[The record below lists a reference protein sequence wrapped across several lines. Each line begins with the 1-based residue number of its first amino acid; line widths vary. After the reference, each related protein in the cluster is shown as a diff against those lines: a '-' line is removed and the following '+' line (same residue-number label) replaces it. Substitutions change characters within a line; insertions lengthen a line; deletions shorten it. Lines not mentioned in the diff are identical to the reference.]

1 MIERDSSGG
10 STRPPAKLIGG
21 HFRAARSSVSATR
34 YKPASAT
41 CSKLAA
47 RSARRSATEPEEL
60 PLGVGW
66 RYGGRALVGGR
77 GLAVSAEPPEQI
89 GSGGVE
95 GLVVVQV
102 QFVDQSERCR
112 GALNLA
118 DRDGSVEGNDR
129 RGGDRK
135 QLVVQG
141 DDLRPVGLF
150 ECGSVRVHGVDGGLQ
165 LVRAGLVAA
174 EAATDDRLSFLD
186 QGAIPTATVLLAEQR
201 KAAVRANARCAAGLA
216 QEQQRQQAGY
226 LRLVGQKGREDPR
239 QADRLGAETGFGLA
253 GLPGG
258 IDEVDDGEHGT
269 QA

>member
-41 CSKLAA
+41 CSKSAV
-47 RSARRSATEPEEL
+47 RSARRSATEPEEV
-60 PLGVGW
+60 PLGVG
-66 RYGGRALVGGR
+66 RRHGGCALVGSR
-77 GLAVSAEPPEQI
+77 GVARSAEPPKQI

-102 QFVDQSERCR
+102 QFVDQSERRR

-129 RGGDRK
+129 RGGDGK

-150 ECGSVRVHGVDGGLQ
+150 ECGSVRVHGVDGGLE
-165 LVRAGLVAA
+165 LIRTGLVAA
-174 EAATDDRLSFLD
+174 EAAADDRLTLLD
-186 QGAIPTATVLLAEQR
+186 QAPIPSS
-201 KAAVRANARCAAGLA
+201 AVP
-216 QEQQRQQAGY
+216 
-226 LRLVGQKGREDPR
+226 LRE
-239 QADRLGAETGFGLA
+239 
-253 GLPGG
+253 
-258 IDEVDDGEHGT
+258 
-269 QA
+269 

>member
-1 MIERDSSGG
+1 MSSIDLAVTSGIVHLHHRDRLFREVQLG
-10 STRPPAKLIGG
+10 RPSKLIGG

-102 QFVDQSERCR
+102 QLIDKRER
-112 GALNLA
+112 GGGVPQFA
-118 DRDGSVEGNDR
+118 DRDRAVECDDR
-129 RGGDRK
+129 
-135 QLVVQG
+135 
-141 DDLRPVGLF
+141 RPVGVL
-150 ECGSVRVHGVDGGLQ
+150 ECCRVGVHGVDGGLQ
-165 LVRAGLVAA
+165 LVGARLVVAQAA
-174 EAATDDRLSFLD
+174 ADDRLSFVD
-186 QGAIPTATVLLAEQR
+186 QGAIPTATVLLVEQR
-201 KAAVRANARCAAGLA
+201 EAAVRA
-216 QEQQRQQAGY
+216 
-226 LRLVGQKGREDPR
+226 
-239 QADRLGAETGFGLA
+239 
-253 GLPGG
+253 
-258 IDEVDDGEHGT
+258 
-269 QA
+269 